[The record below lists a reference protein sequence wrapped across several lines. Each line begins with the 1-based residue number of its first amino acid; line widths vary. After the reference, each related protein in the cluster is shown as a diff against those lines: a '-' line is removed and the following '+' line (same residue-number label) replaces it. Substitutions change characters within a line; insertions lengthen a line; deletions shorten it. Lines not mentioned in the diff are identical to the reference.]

1 MVVVRIVVAAPS
13 CPPPPLFSLL
23 PLFGPCLWARRGWG
37 GVWLAV
43 PSLLAPFL
51 VFGAGGPPSLV
62 AVLAV
67 WGGLGAGVGGVGV
80 VSAH

>member
-1 MVVVRIVVAAPS
+1 MVVVRIVVAALS
-13 CPPPPLFSLL
+13 CPPSLL

-37 GVWLAV
+37 VSGC
-43 PSLLAPFL
+43 PSPPL
-51 VFGAGGPPSLV
+51 VGPCSVCGAGGPWPSLV

-67 WGGLGAGVGGVGV
+67 WGVGAGLGGVGV